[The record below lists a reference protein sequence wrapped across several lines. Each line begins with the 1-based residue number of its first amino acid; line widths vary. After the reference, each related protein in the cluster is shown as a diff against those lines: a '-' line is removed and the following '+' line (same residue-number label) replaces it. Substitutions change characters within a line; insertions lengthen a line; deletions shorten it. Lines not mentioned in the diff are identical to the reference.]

1 MNRPSVLVVED
12 DSIVARDIELCLTEL
27 GYAVAAIVP
36 RGEDA
41 VEAAMRTRPDVALMD
56 VRLAGHVDGIDA
68 AREIRAQLQTPVVFL
83 TAYSDDATIERAERA
98 EPHGFIVKP
107 FDERDLRSAIELALY
122 RARAERALRES
133 EERYRRLFHN
143 DVAGNFELDVPRR
156 VVTAWNTAFARILG
170 LPDPAG
176 EGVLELDE
184 RFTDRAT
191 LDGLL
196 ARIQR
201 DGKLV
206 EGEFALRRLDG
217 STRHVITNAA
227 GVFENA
233 QLVRVVG
240 HVTDVTERRLL
251 HEQLFRSQRLEAIG
265 RLAGGIAHD
274 FNNLL
279 TSVTGHAELLLEE
292 GRLAA
297 PERSDVEQ
305 IVRAATRARDLVRQL
320 LAVSRRQGRRL
331 RPVDLNA
338 VTREMAAMLA
348 RVLGDR
354 VELITE
360 LHPAGAWVVADPS
373 QLEQVILNLVVNARD
388 AMPAG
393 GHVAVRT
400 RLLDIDESNALLAL
414 APGPYCVLSVSD
426 TGSGIPDQMLAD
438 IPDPFFTTKSE
449 NTGLALATMYDIVRQ
464 NGGEVNVH
472 GVPGQGTTFEVYLPR
487 THSESTAPTEAP
499 ISRVRAPARTVLVVD
514 DDAQVRTIARR
525 MLAKVGINVQEASSG
540 DAALQAVSEKGM
552 RFDAVIT
559 DLDVPGLS
567 GIELVNQ
574 LLERDA
580 RLLIVIMSGYLADTE
595 NLPGQVRFLDKPF
608 TATDLVRV
616 LRER

>member
-1 MNRPSVLVVED
+1 
-12 DSIVARDIELCLTEL
+12 
-27 GYAVAAIVP
+27 
-36 RGEDA
+36 
-41 VEAAMRTRPDVALMD
+41 
-56 VRLAGHVDGIDA
+56 
-68 AREIRAQLQTPVVFL
+68 
-83 TAYSDDATIERAERA
+83 
-98 EPHGFIVKP
+98 
-107 FDERDLRSAIELALY
+107 
-122 RARAERALRES
+122 
-133 EERYRRLFHN
+133 
-143 DVAGNFELDVPRR
+143 
-156 VVTAWNTAFARILG
+156 
-170 LPDPAG
+170 
-176 EGVLELDE
+176 
-184 RFTDRAT
+184 
-191 LDGLL
+191 
-196 ARIQR
+196 
-201 DGKLV
+201 
-206 EGEFALRRLDG
+206 
-217 STRHVITNAA
+217 
-227 GVFENA
+227 
-233 QLVRVVG
+233 
-240 HVTDVTERRLL
+240 
-251 HEQLFRSQRLEAIG
+251 
-265 RLAGGIAHD
+265 
-274 FNNLL
+274 
-279 TSVTGHAELLLEE
+279 
-292 GRLAA
+292 
-297 PERSDVEQ
+297 
-305 IVRAATRARDLVRQL
+305 
-320 LAVSRRQGRRL
+320 
-331 RPVDLNA
+331 
-338 VTREMAAMLA
+338 MAAMLA